1 MSRVF
6 SRNFISQKEVQ
17 QSIIYKLKGKKKKQK
32 PITKNALHGK
42 MYHSELKEKEFSRQA
57 EVKGVHH
64 HYSGLTRNVKVLL
77 EAEKAINKLEKT
89 VKGKISLIKANIK
102 AVY

>member
-77 EAEKAINKLEKT
+77 EAEKKRP
-89 VKGKISLIKANIK
+89 
-102 AVY
+102 